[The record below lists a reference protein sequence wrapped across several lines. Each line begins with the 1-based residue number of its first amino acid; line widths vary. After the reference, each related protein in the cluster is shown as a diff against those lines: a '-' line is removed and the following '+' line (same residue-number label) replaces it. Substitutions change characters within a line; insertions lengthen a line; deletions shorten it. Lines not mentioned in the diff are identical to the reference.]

1 MPHTIPGVVRL
12 ETDSRGLARFVV
24 TNAHA
29 EAHIYLLGAQV
40 THFRPAGQEPLLW
53 LSPLSAFEAGKA
65 IRGGVPICW
74 PWFGPHPSRAD
85 LPAHGLA
92 RTREWRPLD
101 IAQLADG
108 RTRLRLALSEDETT
122 LAAWPHR
129 FALSLTAT
137 IGTALEIELSTTNT
151 GDEPFAYADAL
162 HTYLSVGDVRS
173 VSVRGLEGR
182 PFVHSTRHNR
192 GVQSGPIVF
201 DGGEVNNIYVPS
213 RGAVVV
219 DDASLKRRID
229 VVKAG
234 SEATVVWNPGEA
246 GGTSMRDV
254 GAHWNQFVCVE
265 AGTCADVRITLL
277 PGSSHTTR
285 QVTGL
290 AQAAP

>member
-1 MPHTIPGVVRL
+1 MTHEIPGVVRL
-12 ETDSRGLARFVV
+12 ETDSHGLSRFAV
-24 TNAHA
+24 TNDFA
-29 EAHIYLLGAQV
+29 EAHVYLLGAQV
-40 THFRPAGQEPLLW
+40 THFRAAGQEPLLW
-53 LSPLSAFEAGKA
+53 LSPLSPFQTGKA
-65 IRGGVPICW
+65 NRGGVPICW

-92 RTREWRPLD
+92 RTRAWRPLD
-101 IAQLADG
+101 AAQLADG

-129 FALSLTAT
+129 FALTLTAT
-137 IGTALEIELSTTNT
+137 IGTALEIDLSTTNT

-162 HTYLSVGDVRS
+162 HTYLRVGDVRS
-173 VSVRGLEGR
+173 VSVRGLEDR

-201 DGGEVNNIYVPS
+201 DGSEVNNIYVPS

-219 DDASLKRRID
+219 DDPSKKRRIAG
-229 VVKAG
+229 VKAG

-246 GGTSMRDV
+246 GGTNMRDV
-254 GAHWNQFVCVE
+254 GAHWNEFVCVE
-265 AGTCADVRITLL
+265 AGTCADARITLL
-277 PGSSHTTR
+277 PGASHTTR

-290 AQAAP
+290 ARAAP